1 MTTENTLAGET
12 ALATWI
18 ASLDE
23 DAKEFF
29 EERAAI
35 VEYDAGQPRAVA
47 EAVAHR
53 LTLLYL
59 QRREVRDGC
68 DRTD

>member
-1 MTTENTLAGET
+1 MTTEPTTTLT
-12 ALATWI
+12 TWI

-35 VEYDAGQPRAVA
+35 VEYDAGQPRDVA

-53 LTLLYL
+53 LTLIYL
-59 QRREVRDGC
+59 QRREGHHGR